1 MDTTLEPS
9 SPALCPG
16 RVPATQCSPSGVLLG
31 LADAVTSRIVPTMG
45 RTISI
50 GSRGSQPHGGRAA
63 SQITG
68 MIQAG
73 TAINPGNS
81 GGALVND
88 IGLVAA
94 KIATQLLDK

>member
-1 MDTTLEPS
+1 
-9 SPALCPG
+9 
-16 RVPATQCSPSGVLLG
+16 
-31 LADAVTSRIVPTMG
+31 MG

-50 GSRGSQPHGGRAA
+50 GGHDSQLHGGRAA

-88 IGLVAA
+88 IELVAT
-94 KIATQLLDK
+94 KIAA

>member
-1 MDTTLEPS
+1 MSASRASDTMLAVG
-9 SPALCPG
+9 SPARPG
-16 RVPATQCSPSGVLLG
+16 RR
-31 LADAVTSRIVPTMG
+31 ADFRDRAGHG

-50 GSRGSQPHGGRAA
+50 GSRGSQLHGGRAA

-81 GGALVND
+81 GAPVND
-88 IGLVAA
+88 IGLVATKSA
-94 KIATQLLDK
+94 ARLLDKGHRPCSRAPSR

>member
-1 MDTTLEPS
+1 VLAVG
-9 SPALCPG
+9 SPARPG
-16 RVPATQCSPSGVLLG
+16 RRG
-31 LADAVTSRIVPTMG
+31 DFH
-45 RTISI
+45 
-50 GSRGSQPHGGRAA
+50 GSQLHGGRAA

-88 IGLVAA
+88 IGLVAT
-94 KIATQLLDK
+94 KIATQLLDKGQRPCSRARSR